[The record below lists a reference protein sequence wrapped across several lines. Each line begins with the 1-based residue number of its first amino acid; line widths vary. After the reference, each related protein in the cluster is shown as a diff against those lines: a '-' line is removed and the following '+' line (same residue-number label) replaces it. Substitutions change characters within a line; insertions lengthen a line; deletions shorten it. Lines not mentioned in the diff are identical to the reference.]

1 MQWLVNFK
9 TYHYP
14 SLPLLDNST
23 TKDVLIADQVES
35 QNDKTTRSDSRHERA
50 DQAVDGQLDPLTAI
64 GLREQPAE
72 EGKKAKDDNTMRNPM
87 MASEFLH
94 PGQDGGNFFFRD
106 HQQAIGH
113 TGNGQRESE

>member
-1 MQWLVNFK
+1 VQWLVNFK

-50 DQAVDGQLDPLTAI
+50 DQAVDGHLDPLTAL
-64 GLREQPAE
+64 GLREYPAE
-72 EGKKAKDDNTMRNPM
+72 QGKEPKDDGAM
-87 MASEFLH
+87 
-94 PGQDGGNFFFRD
+94 
-106 HQQAIGH
+106 
-113 TGNGQRESE
+113 